1 MWVIRTPRG
10 IYTDLTAIDHARTVR
25 VSMEKAGMNEG
36 ISGSWAGL
44 HRLRAS
50 FDGPRT
56 RSEERVL
63 LDEARVLGATAVPLC
78 ARELAA
84 TTSSDRRTWAVTLLR
99 TLAETAGDRVR
110 AALREVAAGAATDD
124 AKLAALGLLAEL
136 GDETTT
142 ASFADPDRIHQ
153 QSLLRFAT
161 QLDTAADVASAADLL
176 VSRLEP
182 EEIIEF
188 IESFAEASPDG
199 ARRLADELCARVD
212 LDVSA
217 RSELVR
223 VAAPLRLT
231 CPPPVARPLGRPALL
246 VGLRHHD
253 GRIVI
258 AVARRSPPLAGEGR
272 SSARRWRFLCVLCDA
287 AGSISDV
294 HYRDDATLAVLREEV
309 VDPLEAAGYARFSV
323 TGAAA
328 RRLVGAAARRTVSS
342 GRTLS
347 SAYYLGRDL
356 LGITD
361 GHVVGGRAG
370 EPAALLG
377 RAVDL
382 LAAGESAR
390 ARPLLEH
397 CVAIA
402 PDDAEAASSLGLCLL
417 AQGDVTGA
425 VRHLQRAAWLEPAW
439 PLHHWN
445 VAAAAHRAGD
455 LAICAEALREFL
467 VRADEPSI
475 APLAGAVDPGHVRR
489 VALARRFVADH
500 ARLEQATL
508 EGPRVPN

>member
-1 MWVIRTPRG
+1 
-10 IYTDLTAIDHARTVR
+10 
-25 VSMEKAGMNEG
+25 
-36 ISGSWAGL
+36 
-44 HRLRAS
+44 
-50 FDGPRT
+50 
-56 RSEERVL
+56 
-63 LDEARVLGATAVPLC
+63 
-78 ARELAA
+78 
-84 TTSSDRRTWAVTLLR
+84 
-99 TLAETAGDRVR
+99 VR
-110 AALREVAAGAATDD
+110 AALREVAAGAAGDD
-124 AKLAALGLLAEL
+124 AKLAALGFLAEL
-136 GDETTT
+136 GDETAT

-153 QSLLRFAT
+153 KSLERFAT

-176 VSRLEP
+176 LSRMEP

-188 IESFAEASPDG
+188 VESFAEASPDG

-212 LDVSA
+212 LDIAA

-231 CPPPVARPLGRPALL
+231 CPPPIARPLGRPAML
-246 VGLRHHD
+246 VGLRHGD
-253 GRIVI
+253 GRIVV
-258 AVARRSPPLAGEGR
+258 AVARRSPVGEGR
-272 SSARRWRFLCVLCDA
+272 PTARRWRFLCVLCDA
-287 AGSISDV
+287 AGSVADV
-294 HYRDDATLAVLREEV
+294 HYRDDATLTVLREEV
-309 VDPLEAAGYARFSV
+309 VRPLEAAGYERFNV

-342 GRTLS
+342 GRTLP

-417 AQGDVTGA
+417 AQGDLRGA
-425 VRHLQRAAWLEPAW
+425 VRYLQRAAWLEPAW

-445 VAAAAHRAGD
+445 VAAAAHRTGE
-455 LAICAEALREFL
+455 LPICAGALREFL
-467 VRADEPSI
+467 ARADDPSI
-475 APLAGAVDPGHVRR
+475 GTLAGAVDPGHARR
-489 VALARRFVADH
+489 VSLARRFIADH
-500 ARLEQATL
+500 ARLEQATSGL
-508 EGPRVPN
+508 GDEPRAPS

>member
-1 MWVIRTPRG
+1 MGNAG
-10 IYTDLTAIDHARTVR
+10 I
-25 VSMEKAGMNEG
+25 SGS

-63 LDEARVLGATAVPLC
+63 LDEARELGATAVPLC

-84 TTSSDRRTWAVTLLR
+84 AATPERRAWAVTLLR
-99 TLAETAGDRVR
+99 SLAETSSDRVL
-110 AALREVAAGAATDD
+110 AALRALAGGTASDD

-136 GDETTT
+136 GDESAT
-142 ASFADPDRIHQ
+142 ASFADPDRVHQ
-153 QSLLRFAT
+153 KSLERFAT

-188 IESFAEASPDG
+188 VESFAEASPEG

-212 LDVSA
+212 LEVAA

-246 VGLRHHD
+246 VGLRHRD
-253 GRIVI
+253 GRIVVAI
-258 AVARRSPPLAGEGR
+258 ARRSPPPAT
-272 SSARRWRFLCVLCDA
+272 RRWRFLCVLCDA
-287 AGSISDV
+287 AGSVADV
-294 HYRDDATLAVLREEV
+294 HYRDDATLTVLRETV
-309 VDPLEAAGYARFSV
+309 LRPLEDAGYERFSM

-328 RRLVGAAARRTVSS
+328 RRMVGAAARRTVAS
-342 GRTLS
+342 GHALP

-370 EPAALLG
+370 EPVALLG

-382 LAAGESAR
+382 LAAGESER

-417 AQGDVTGA
+417 AQGDLAGA
-425 VRHLQRAAWLEPAW
+425 VRNLQRAAWLEPSW

-445 VAAAAHRAGD
+445 LAAAAHRAGD
-455 LAICAEALREFL
+455 LAVCASALRAFL
-467 VRADEPSI
+467 ARADDPSI
-475 APLAGAVDPGHVRR
+475 GTLAGSVDPGHQRR
-489 VALARRFVADH
+489 VSLARRFVADH
-500 ARLEQATL
+500 ARLEAAATGL
-508 EGPRVPN
+508 GDGSRAPN

>member
-1 MWVIRTPRG
+1 MGVT
-10 IYTDLTAIDHARTVR
+10 
-25 VSMEKAGMNEG
+25 G

-44 HRLRAS
+44 HRLRSS

-63 LDEARVLGATAVPLC
+63 LDEARALGATAVPLC

-84 TTSSDRRTWAVTLLR
+84 GTELDRRTWAITLLR
-99 TLAETAGDRVR
+99 VLSEIAGDRVR
-110 AALREVAAGAATDD
+110 GALLEVAAGPSCDD
-124 AKLAALGLLAEL
+124 VKLATLGLLAEL
-136 GDETTT
+136 GDETAT
-142 ASFADPDRIHQ
+142 ARFADPDRVHQ
-153 QSLLRFAT
+153 QSLERFAT

-182 EEIIEF
+182 EEIIDF
-188 IESFAEASPDG
+188 VESFAEASPDG

-212 LDVSA
+212 LDVAA

-253 GRIVI
+253 GRIVV
-258 AVARRSPPLAGEGR
+258 AVARRCAAIDGRPAG
-272 SSARRWRFLCVLCDA
+272 RRWRFLCVLCDA

-294 HYRDDATLAVLREEV
+294 HYRDDATLSVLRVEV
-309 VDPLEAAGYARFSV
+309 VGPLEAAGYERFAV

-328 RRLVGAAARRTVSS
+328 RRMVGAAARRSVTA
-342 GRTLS
+342 GRTLP

-417 AQGDVTGA
+417 AMGELA
-425 VRHLQRAAWLEPAW
+425 AAIRHLARAAWLEPGW

-445 VAAAAHRAGD
+445 VAAAAHRAGELGTCARA
-455 LAICAEALREFL
+455 LAAFL
-467 VRADEPSI
+467 ARADD
-475 APLAGAVDPGHVRR
+475 PLAGAVDPGHARR
-489 VALARRFVADH
+489 VSLARRFIADH
-500 ARLEQATL
+500 ERVEQSSR
-508 EGPRVPN
+508 EGPRLPS

>member
-1 MWVIRTPRG
+1 MG
-10 IYTDLTAIDHARTVR
+10 NA
-25 VSMEKAGMNEG
+25 G

-50 FDGPRT
+50 FDKPRT
-56 RSEERVL
+56 RAEERVL
-63 LDEARVLGATAVPLC
+63 LDDARILGATAVPLC
-78 ARELAA
+78 ARELAS
-84 TTSSDRRTWAVTLLR
+84 TTSVEHRAWAVTLLR
-99 TLAETAGDRVR
+99 ALAETSGDRVR
-110 AALREVAAGAATDD
+110 AALREVAAGTAADD

-136 GDETTT
+136 GDETAT
-142 ASFADPDRIHQ
+142 ASFADPARIHQ
-153 QSLLRFAT
+153 QSLLRFAG

-182 EEIIEF
+182 EEIVEF
-188 IESFAEASPDG
+188 IESFADASPDG

-212 LDVSA
+212 LDVAA
-217 RSELVR
+217 RSEIVR

-246 VGLRHHD
+246 VGLRHRD
-253 GRIVI
+253 GRIVV
-258 AVARRSPPLAGEGR
+258 AVARRSPPTGAGDAR
-272 SSARRWRFLCVLCDA
+272 ATTRRWRFLCVLCDA
-287 AGSISDV
+287 AGSIADV

-309 VDPLEAAGYARFSV
+309 VGPLEAAGYDRFTV

-328 RRLVGAAARRTVSS
+328 RRMVGAAARRTVSS
-342 GRTLS
+342 GRTLP

-361 GHVVGGRAG
+361 GHVVNGRAG

-382 LAAGESAR
+382 LAAGESVR

-397 CVAIA
+397 CVAVA

-417 AQGDVTGA
+417 AQGDLVAA

-455 LAICAEALREFL
+455 LAICAESLRAFL
-467 VRADEPSI
+467 DRADD
-475 APLAGAVDPGHVRR
+475 PLAGAVDPGHVRR
-489 VALARRFVADH
+489 VSLARRFIADH
-500 ARLEQATL
+500 ARLEQAAF
-508 EGPRVPN
+508 EGPRAPN

>member
-1 MWVIRTPRG
+1 MG
-10 IYTDLTAIDHARTVR
+10 NA
-25 VSMEKAGMNEG
+25 G

-63 LDEARVLGATAVPLC
+63 LDDARVLGATAVPLC
-78 ARELAA
+78 ARELAGA
-84 TTSSDRRTWAVTLLR
+84 ASLDRRTWAVTLLR
-99 TLAETAGDRVR
+99 ALAEDSGDRVR
-110 AALREVAAGAATDD
+110 AALRELAGGAASDD

-136 GDETTT
+136 GDETAT
-142 ASFADPDRIHQ
+142 ASFADPGRIHQ
-153 QSLLRFAT
+153 KSLERFAT

-176 VSRLEP
+176 VSRMEP

-188 IESFAEASPDG
+188 IESFADASPEG

-246 VGLRHHD
+246 VGLRHGD
-253 GRIVI
+253 GRIVV
-258 AVARRSPPLAGEGR
+258 AVARRSPAGDGR
-272 SSARRWRFLCVLCDA
+272 PTARRWRFLCVLCDA
-287 AGSISDV
+287 AGSIADV
-294 HYRDDATLAVLREEV
+294 HYRDDATLTVLREEV
-309 VDPLEAAGYARFSV
+309 VRPLEAAGYQRFEV

-342 GRTLS
+342 GRTLP

-397 CVAIA
+397 CVATA

-417 AQGDVTGA
+417 SQGDLSGA
-425 VRHLQRAAWLEPAW
+425 VRQLQRAAWLEPAW

-455 LAICAEALREFL
+455 LPICACALREFL
-467 VRADEPSI
+467 ARADDPSI
-475 APLAGAVDPGHVRR
+475 GTLAGAVDPGHARR
-489 VALARRFVADH
+489 VSLARRFIADH
-500 ARLEQATL
+500 ARLEQATSGL
-508 EGPRVPN
+508 GDEPRAPS

>member
-1 MWVIRTPRG
+1 MGNAG
-10 IYTDLTAIDHARTVR
+10 I
-25 VSMEKAGMNEG
+25 SGS

-63 LDEARVLGATAVPLC
+63 LEEARDLGATAVPLC

-84 TTSSDRRTWAVTLLR
+84 ATTAERRAWAVALLR
-99 TLAETAGDRVR
+99 ALAETSGDRVC
-110 AALREVAAGAATDD
+110 AALRALAGGTAGDD

-136 GDETTT
+136 GDETAT
-142 ASFADPDRIHQ
+142 ASFADPDLIHQ
-153 QSLLRFAT
+153 KSLERFAT
-161 QLDTAADVASAADLL
+161 QLDTPADVASAADLL
-176 VSRLEP
+176 MSRLEP
-182 EEIIEF
+182 EDIIEF
-188 IESFAEASPDG
+188 IESFADASPDG

-212 LDVSA
+212 LDFAA

-231 CPPPVARPLGRPALL
+231 CPPPVARPLGRPAML
-246 VGLRHHD
+246 VGLRHGD
-253 GRIVI
+253 GRIVV
-258 AVARRSPPLAGEGR
+258 AVARRSPPPAP
-272 SSARRWRFLCVLCDA
+272 ARRWRFLCVLCDA
-287 AGSISDV
+287 AGSVADV
-294 HYRDDATLAVLREEV
+294 HYRDDATLAVLRETV
-309 VDPLEAAGYARFSV
+309 LQPLEAAGYERFSV

-342 GRTLS
+342 GHALP

-397 CVAIA
+397 CVALA

-417 AQGDVTGA
+417 AQGDLAGA
-425 VRHLQRAAWLEPAW
+425 VRHLERAAWLEPSW

-455 LAICAEALREFL
+455 LGVCAAALREFL
-467 VRADEPSI
+467 ARADDPSTG
-475 APLAGAVDPGHVRR
+475 PLAGSIDPGHHRR
-489 VALARRFVADH
+489 VSIARRFVADH
-500 ARLEQATL
+500 ARLQEASSGL
-508 EGPRVPN
+508 GDGAPAPN

>member
-1 MWVIRTPRG
+1 MGT
-10 IYTDLTAIDHARTVR
+10 
-25 VSMEKAGMNEG
+25 EG

-56 RSEERVL
+56 RTEERVL
-63 LDEARVLGATAVPLC
+63 LEEARDLGATAVPLC
-78 ARELAA
+78 VRELASA
-84 TTSSDRRTWAVTLLR
+84 TGDRRTWAITLLR
-99 TLAETAGDRVR
+99 ALAEPAGERVR
-110 AALREVAAGAATDD
+110 AGLRELAGSAAGDD

-136 GDETTT
+136 GDETAT
-142 ASFADPDRIHQ
+142 AKFADPDRIHQ
-153 QSLLRFAT
+153 KSLERFAT

-176 VSRLEP
+176 VSRMEP

-188 IESFAEASPDG
+188 VESFAEASPEG

-253 GRIVI
+253 GRIVV
-258 AVARRSPPLAGEGR
+258 AVARRSPCGEGR
-272 SSARRWRFLCVLCDA
+272 PSARRWRFLCVLCDA

-294 HYRDDATLAVLREEV
+294 HYRDDATLDVLREDV
-309 VDPLEAAGYARFSV
+309 VRPLEAAGYERFNV

-328 RRLVGAAARRTVSS
+328 RRMVSAAARRTVSS
-342 GRTLS
+342 GRALPS
-347 SAYYLGRDL
+347 PYYLGRDL

-361 GHVVGGRAG
+361 SHVVGGRAG

-397 CVAIA
+397 CVATA

-417 AQGDVTGA
+417 AQGDLAAA
-425 VRHLQRAAWLEPAW
+425 VRNLQRAAWLEPAW

-445 VAAAAHRAGD
+445 LAAAAHRVGD
-455 LAICAEALREFL
+455 LAVCARALRDFL
-467 VRADEPSI
+467 GCADDPSI
-475 APLAGAVDPGHVRR
+475 GTLAGAVDPGHTRR
-489 VALARRFVADH
+489 VSLARRFVADH
-500 ARLEQATL
+500 ARLEQSASGL
-508 EGPRVPN
+508 GDEPRAPN